1 MGKKF
6 TCKSEAQK
14 RAIRASYA
22 RRTAQQETKLYLT
35 TDGFFTN
42 RPDIRKER
50 MVAEVLRRN
59 SDGAIAVVK
68 IYSKDGKEEKIGKT
82 FIPDLVL
89 KPKEHPSLT
98 KDSIVGR
105 EVFFGVKKQDGS
117 YNAIYSADFRPS
129 EDRLTLS
136 ELEKILSEVHN
147 DTPQHRQ
154 TYENKRKKWENHFK
168 DEK

>member
-68 IYSKDGKEEKIGKT
+68 IYSKDGK
-82 FIPDLVL
+82 
-89 KPKEHPSLT
+89 
-98 KDSIVGR
+98 KDRKNIYPRSSFKAEGTS
-105 EVFFGVKKQDGS
+105 VFD
-117 YNAIYSADFRPS
+117 
-129 EDRLTLS
+129 
-136 ELEKILSEVHN
+136 
-147 DTPQHRQ
+147 
-154 TYENKRKKWENHFK
+154 
-168 DEK
+168 